1 MYAKT
6 LKRLLDVVLAALALA
21 VLAVPMLLT
30 ALVIKLDSKGPV
42 LFKQKRVGLRKQYF
56 TIYKF
61 RTMRTDAPS
70 ETPTHMLTGSNS
82 YITRVGRYLR
92 ISSADE
98 LPQLV
103 NILKGDMSFVG
114 PRPALWN
121 QFDLIE
127 ERDRLNAH
135 AVRPGLTGLAQVR
148 GRDELDI
155 AEKAMYDGIYVR
167 NVSFEYDLRILL
179 QTVIAVIY
187 AEGYRE
193 GGVPPR
199 TRRAAKVSVIVSTYR
214 RDGELRRALRSIRQ
228 QTYQN
233 LQIIVGDDNADPAWN
248 ARVEEIAREFGALHV
263 VNPRNLGSARN
274 RNRAAEFAEGEYIAF
289 LDDDDVYRKQKI
301 ENQLKTIQSADA
313 DVCIEDLK
321 LVDEKNRPV
330 ETRTRKYLINARAES
345 YLGLHLIHHMSGTD
359 SLMFR
364 KAAFDRIGGFPPID
378 LGDEFYLMAKA
389 LSSGLTLCYHPE
401 VGVVATVHNSG
412 SLSSGESK
420 IRCENDLYA
429 YKKQFFSRLT
439 LREKGQIRMRHHA
452 VLAFAYLRMRSW
464 GGFAGHA
471 ALSFVYAPIACVKLF
486 LKTLLERSR

>member
-1 MYAKT
+1 MYAKSV
-6 LKRLLDVVLAALALA
+6 KRLLDVVLAAAA
-21 VLAVPMLLT
+21 IVVLAVPMLLV
-30 ALVIKLDSKGPV
+30 ALAIKLDSKGPV
-42 LFKQKRVGLRKQYF
+42 LFTQKRVGFRKKYF

-70 ETPTHMLTGSNS
+70 ETPTHMMTGSGS

-92 ISSADE
+92 ISSVDE
-98 LPQLV
+98 LPQLI

-121 QFDLIE
+121 QFDLIG
-127 ERDRLNAH
+127 ERDRVNAH

-167 NVSFEYDLRILL
+167 NLSFEYDLRILL

-187 AEGYRE
+187 AEGYQE
-193 GGVPPR
+193 GGVPPKA
-199 TRRAAKVSVIVSTYR
+199 RRAAKVSVIVGTYR
-214 RDGELRRALRSIRQ
+214 RDEDLRRALRSVCQ
-228 QTYQN
+228 QTYRN

-248 ARVEEIAREFGALHV
+248 ARVDEITREFGALHV
-263 VNPRNLGSARN
+263 VNPRNLGSALN
-274 RNRAAEFAEGEYIAF
+274 RNRAAAHATGEYLAF

-321 LVDEKNRPV
+321 LVDEKGRAV
-330 ETRTRKYLINARAES
+330 ETRTRKYLLNARPEN

-359 SLMFR
+359 SLMFK
-364 KAAFDRIGGFPPID
+364 KAAFDRIGGFPPKD

-389 LSSGLTLCYHPE
+389 LSGGLSLCYHPE
-401 VGVVATVHNSG
+401 TGVVATVHASG

-429 YKKQFFSRLT
+429 YKKQFFPKLT
-439 LREKGQIRMRHHA
+439 LRERGQVRMRHHA
-452 VLAFAYLRMRSW
+452 VLAFAYLRMKKW
-464 GGFAGHA
+464 GSFAKSA
-471 ALSFVYAPIACVKLF
+471 ALSFLCAPFSCVRLF

>member
-6 LKRLLDVVLAALALA
+6 VKRLLDIVLAALALIA
-21 VLAVPMLLT
+21 LALPMLLV
-30 ALVIKLDSKGPV
+30 AMAIKLDSKGPV
-42 LFKQKRVGLRKQYF
+42 MFKQKRVGLRKKYF

-70 ETPTHMLTGSNS
+70 ETPTHMLTGSQS
-82 YITRVGRYLR
+82 YITRVGRFLR
-92 ISSADE
+92 ISSVDE
-98 LPQLV
+98 LPQLL

-127 ERDRLNAH
+127 ERDRVNAH

-167 NVSFEYDLRILL
+167 NLSFEYDARILL

-187 AEGYRE
+187 AEGYQE
-193 GGVPPR
+193 GGVPSKA
-199 TRRAAKVSVIVSTYR
+199 RRAAKVSVIVGTYR
-214 RDGELRRALRSIRQ
+214 REEELRRALRSVRQ

-233 LQIIVGDDNADPAWN
+233 LEIIVGDDNADADWN
-248 ARVEEIAREFGALHV
+248 ERVDEICGEFGAIHV
-263 VNPRNLGSARN
+263 VNEENLGSARN
-274 RNRAAEFAEGEYIAF
+274 RNRAAGRATGEYLAF
-289 LDDDDVYRKQKI
+289 LDDDDMYRKQKI
-301 ENQLKTIQSADA
+301 ENQLKTILSADA

-321 LVDEKNRPV
+321 LADEKGRAV
-330 ETRTRKYLINARAES
+330 ETRTRKYLFSARAEN
-345 YLGLHLIHHMSGTD
+345 YLGLHLIHHMTGTD

-364 KAAFDRIGGFPPID
+364 KSAFDRIGGFPPID

-389 LSSGLTLCYHPE
+389 LSSGLKLCYHPE
-401 VGVVATVHNSG
+401 TGVVATVHNSG

-429 YKKQFFSRLT
+429 YKKQFFPRLT
-439 LREKGQIRMRHHA
+439 VRERMQVRMRHHA
-452 VLAFAYLRMRSW
+452 VLAFAYLRMKNWS
-464 GGFAGHA
+464 GFAKHA
-471 ALSFVYAPIACVKLF
+471 ALSFFSSPFACAKLF